1 MSERKMCVRC
11 SRTIDQYARI
21 CPFCN
26 WDQSAPVPAVAPR
39 TMATDYTPP
48 EDTRPRR
55 YLMGGIGGALLV
67 VVLFL
72 VGAHLHRGALP
83 PTPAEP
89 QAAAGGPTS
98 IAQRTNVTL
107 VPDNGPAPPQPDQPI
122 TSAPA
127 SEGAQGLSSQ
137 TDRTDATAAS
147 SAEYSQMAQRAA
159 AETARKKRGSGL
171 VDPMSIQGNAYGNPT
186 PRSMASSSS
195 IVNRRITRTPPIPE
209 YQGIPD
215 IGVRDN
221 VTARLQLTI
230 GPDGRVSDINVLQAL
245 PGRTPQLV
253 HAVQAWR
260 FRPATQNGVPVSST
274 YTTAL
279 SFRQR

>member
-1 MSERKMCVRC
+1 MSERRACVRC

-39 TMATDYTPP
+39 TVATDYTPP
-48 EDTRPRR
+48 DDSRPRN
-55 YLMGGIGGALLV
+55 YVIGGVGGVLLV
-67 VVLFL
+67 IALFL
-72 VGAHLHRGALP
+72 VGAYVHRGAP
-83 PTPAEP
+83 PVTSEP
-89 QAAAGGPTS
+89 QASPGGPTS

-107 VPDNGPAPPQPDQPI
+107 VPDTGPAPPQPDQPI

-127 SEGAQGLSSQ
+127 SEGAQGLASQ

-147 SAEYSQMAQRAA
+147 SAEYTQMAQREA
-159 AETARKKRGSGL
+159 AETARKKRGSEL
-171 VDPMSIQGNAYGNPT
+171 VDPLTVQGNAYGNPA

-195 IVNRRITRTPPIPE
+195 IVNRSVTRTPPIPE
-209 YQGIPD
+209 YQALPD
-215 IGVRDN
+215 IGVREN
-221 VTARLQLTI
+221 VTARLRLTI
-230 GPDGRVSDINVLQAL
+230 DADGRVTDVNVLEPL

-274 YTTAL
+274 FTTAL
-279 SFRQR
+279 SFHQR